1 MNLQHVFALLLLSAL
16 LFASFIELPGEEW
29 AIGLFETGKEFL
41 LIAQEDENKQILL
54 MHLDR
59 SLKLSKLDRVANAK
73 PDRINDALFLEKKN
87 LFVLAG
93 HSLDNLRRRSI
104 YICLIDIHGE
114 LLKEQTIAFSGAES
128 WAESIAFS
136 NGSLFLAGGYNT
148 LKRGWFDAL
157 LLRLS
162 LNLTLEWRK
171 TTGGLSDDWFNR
183 VKLIDSHLLCLGST
197 ESRGQGASDI
207 LIVLYDL
214 KGKKI
219 WERTFGGA
227 DWDKAVDC
235 IEFKDRFFILG
246 WTYSHTFH
254 CSGLLIELRRDGK
267 LVKERL
273 IDLNSD
279 FSPSGIVALK
289 NHLLVYGAVWNDQT
303 RFDPIFILLDEHG
316 QVQKIHTLPWPND
329 QTVRGVLLE
338 DGQIIFY
345 GESGNEITNEDV
357 YVHALSIESL
367 LSSKE

>member
-1 MNLQHVFALLLLSAL
+1 MLLAN
-16 LFASFIELPGEEW
+16 FIELPGEEW
-29 AIGLFETGKEFL
+29 AVGLFKTEKEFL
-41 LIAQEDENKQILL
+41 LIAQEDRSKQILL

-59 SLKLSKLDRVANAK
+59 SFKLSKLDRIASAK
-73 PDRINDALFLEKKN
+73 PDRINDALFLEGKN
-87 LFVLAG
+87 VFVLAG

-104 YICLIDIHGE
+104 YICLISVHGE
-114 LLKEQTIAFSGAES
+114 LLKEQTITFSGAES

-162 LNLTLEWRK
+162 LNFALTWRK
-171 TTGGLSDDWFNR
+171 TTGGLSDDWFSR
-183 VKLIDSHLLCLGST
+183 VKLVDSHLLCLGST
-197 ESRGQGASDI
+197 ESRGRGAADM

-219 WERTFGGA
+219 WEKTFGGS
-227 DWDKAVDC
+227 DWDRAVDC
-235 IEFKDRFFILG
+235 VVFKDKFFILG
-246 WTYSHTFH
+246 LTYSHTFH
-254 CSGLLIELRRDGK
+254 SSGLLIELRRDGK
-267 LVKERL
+267 FIKERL

-303 RFDPIFILLDEHG
+303 RFDPIFILLDERG
-316 QVQKIHTLPWPND
+316 EVQKIHTVPWPND

-357 YVHALSIESL
+357 YVHALSIDSL
-367 LSSKE
+367 LPSKE